1 MIFITRIIP
10 MCNGYKKRKITG
22 KIDFFFILKLCII
35 NSDHLNQVWSEQMKA
50 FFMLDELNQFHWA
63 MLKSVL
69 LILSLLPI
77 SEGALSLWHATEGS
91 SQIMIGFF
99 ALSMLSAW
107 FVLCFLSA
115 LKTTVWDNQEMISR
129 YEQLLFKAYR
139 YIPMLFLSS
148 LVAYLSVQL
157 PLAL

>member
-1 MIFITRIIP
+1 
-10 MCNGYKKRKITG
+10 
-22 KIDFFFILKLCII
+22 
-35 NSDHLNQVWSEQMKA
+35 MKA
-50 FFMLDELNQFHWA
+50 FFVLDELNQFHWA

-77 SEGALSLWHATEGS
+77 SEAALNLWQTTEGS

-115 LKTTVWDNQEMISR
+115 LKTSVWDNKALITN

-157 PLAL
+157 SLAF

>member
-1 MIFITRIIP
+1 
-10 MCNGYKKRKITG
+10 
-22 KIDFFFILKLCII
+22 
-35 NSDHLNQVWSEQMKA
+35 MKA
-50 FFMLDELNQFHWA
+50 FLVLDELNQFHWA

-69 LILSLLPI
+69 FILSLLPM
-77 SEGALSLWHATEGS
+77 SEGALSLWQTTEGS

-115 LKTTVWDNQEMISR
+115 LKTSVWSNHELISK
-129 YEQLLFKAYR
+129 YEQLLFNAYR

-148 LVAYLSVQL
+148 LVAYLSV
-157 PLAL
+157 

>member
-1 MIFITRIIP
+1 
-10 MCNGYKKRKITG
+10 
-22 KIDFFFILKLCII
+22 
-35 NSDHLNQVWSEQMKA
+35 MKA
-50 FFMLDELNQFHWA
+50 FLVLDELNQFHWA

-69 LILSLLPI
+69 FILSLLPM
-77 SEGALSLWHATEGS
+77 SEGALSLWQTTEGN

-115 LKTTVWDNQEMISR
+115 LKTSVWSNHELISK
-129 YEQLLFKAYR
+129 YEQLLFNAYR

-148 LVAYLSVQL
+148 LVAYLSVQVSMVL
-157 PLAL
+157 